1 MEINYEEISRFYRN
15 IIHYIFNEIENIAP
29 IRWDEQS
36 NQPVYSDEYK
46 LAYDY
51 LNKAILR
58 LDDVLKMSDYY
69 DEESF
74 EHFGLEHLSDARYR
88 IEHYLEDSNS
98 LFINDEIVQNYTHY
112 DDIVVDYYKPIRLN
126 KDVNNDYFMCYQKI
140 LYRDSSISHIQ
151 FEINELKQNVEMLQ
165 NSVSHS
171 DYLVNKSTIQSIIKK
186 INQLLNKME
195 IEQKE
200 IKKETE

>member
-51 LNKAILR
+51 FNKAILR

-69 DEESF
+69 GEESF
-74 EHFGLEHLSDARYR
+74 EYFGLEHLSDARYR
-88 IEHYLEDSNS
+88 IEQYLEESNN
-98 LFINDEIVQNYTHY
+98 LFVNDEIVQNYTYY
-112 DDIVVDYYKPIRLN
+112 DDIVIDYYKPIRLN
-126 KDVNNDYFMCYQKI
+126 KDVNNDYFIYYQKI
-140 LYRDSSISHIQ
+140 LYRDSNISHIQ
-151 FEINELKQNVEMLQ
+151 FEIDELKHNVEMLQ
-165 NSVSHS
+165 NSIDHS
-171 DYLVNKSTIQSIIKK
+171 DYLANKSAIQSIIKELNNSINK
-186 INQLLNKME
+186 IE
-195 IEQKE
+195 IEQVE

>member
-69 DEESF
+69 DEENF
-74 EHFGLEHLSDARYR
+74 EYFGLEHLSDARYR
-88 IEHYLEDSNS
+88 IEQYLEESNN
-98 LFINDEIVQNYTHY
+98 LFVNDEIVQNYTHY
-112 DDIVVDYYKPIRLN
+112 DDIVIDYYQPIRL
-126 KDVNNDYFMCYQKI
+126 NNDYFMYYQKI
-140 LYRDSSISHIQ
+140 LYRDSNISHIQ
-151 FEINELKQNVEMLQ
+151 FEIDELKQNVGILQ
-165 NSVSHS
+165 NSVDHS
-171 DYLVNKSTIQSIIKK
+171 DYLVNKSTIQSIIKEL
-186 INQLLNKME
+186 NQLLNKME
-195 IEQKE
+195 IEQIE
-200 IKKETE
+200 IKKEIE